1 MTTSDLNSLLVQQKE
16 HLDVLLSLLRQE
28 IAAIASR
35 QPDEL
40 ESLGQQKVA
49 CLESLQQMDQQI
61 AEHPELQEAKQT
73 DNFKQAIT
81 EMDQLLASC
90 KQQNEVNRIALEQSQ
105 LNLQHFKNEL
115 LQLHGK
121 SGLTYDR
128 KGKPAV
134 DHKGKGFKA

>member
-1 MTTSDLNSLLVQQKE
+1 MTATDLNTLLQQQKE

-28 IAAIASR
+28 ISAISNR

-40 ESLGQQKVA
+40 EAVGSTKVA
-49 CLESLQQMDQQI
+49 CLEALQQLDQQI
-61 AEHPELQEAKQT
+61 ATHPQLSEARQT
-73 DNFKQAIT
+73 NTFKEAVSA
-81 EMDQLLASC
+81 MDQVLAEC
-90 KQQNEVNRIALEQSQ
+90 KQQNEVNRLALEQSQ

-134 DHKGKGFKA
+134 EHKGTGFKA

>member
-1 MTTSDLNSLLVQQKE
+1 MTATDLNTLLLQQKE
-16 HLDVLLSLLRQE
+16 HLNVLLSLLRQE

-49 CLESLQQMDQQI
+49 CLEALQQLDQRI
-61 AEHPELQEAKQT
+61 AEHSQLQDARQT
-73 DNFKQAIT
+73 EDFQQAVS

-90 KQQNEVNRIALEQSQ
+90 KQQNEVNRLALEQSQ

>member
-1 MTTSDLNSLLVQQKE
+1 MTATDLNTLLQQQKE

-28 IAAIASR
+28 ISAISNR

-40 ESLGQQKVA
+40 EAVGSTKVA
-49 CLESLQQMDQQI
+49 CLEALQQLDQQI
-61 AEHPELQEAKQT
+61 ATHPQLSEARQT
-73 DNFKQAIT
+73 NTFKEAVSA
-81 EMDQLLASC
+81 MDQVLSEC
-90 KQQNEVNRIALEQSQ
+90 KQQNEVNRLALEQSQ
-105 LNLQHFKNEL
+105 LNLQYFKNEL

-134 DHKGKGFKA
+134 EHKGTGFKA